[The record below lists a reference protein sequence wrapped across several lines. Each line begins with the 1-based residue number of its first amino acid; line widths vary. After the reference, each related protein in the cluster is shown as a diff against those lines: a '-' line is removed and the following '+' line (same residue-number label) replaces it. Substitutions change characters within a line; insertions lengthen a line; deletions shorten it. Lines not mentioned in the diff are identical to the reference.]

1 MVKSVVVG
9 LLVVP
14 LVLAVAL
21 VSSDARPRR
30 ASLQRLQT
38 ELGLSED
45 QVQAI
50 RQLHQGQRDVRRQL
64 HVSLREARQ
73 ELREAVLTGA
83 EESAVQ
89 AKTHEVQQ
97 LSAQAVQYRADTL
110 QAMSRILT
118 PEQREKLRQLRPTRH

>member
-1 MVKSVVVG
+1 MAKSVVVG
-9 LLVVP
+9 LLIVP
-14 LVLAVAL
+14 LVLAVSL
-21 VSSDARPRR
+21 VSSDARPRG

-50 RQLHQGQRDVRRQL
+50 RQLHVGQRDARRQL

-83 EESAVQ
+83 DASAIQ

-97 LSAQAVQYRADTL
+97 LAAQAVQYRVDTL
-110 QAMSRILT
+110 QAMSQILT
-118 PEQREKLRQLRPTRH
+118 PEQREKLRQLRPTWH

>member
-1 MVKSVVVG
+1 VKSVVVG

-14 LVLAVAL
+14 LVLAVSL
-21 VSSDARPRR
+21 VSSDAHPRR
-30 ASLQRLQT
+30 ASLERLQT

-50 RQLHQGQRDVRRQL
+50 RQLHQGQRDARRQL

-73 ELREAVLTGA
+73 GLREAVLTGA
-83 EESAVQ
+83 DATAVQ

-97 LSAQAVQYRADTL
+97 LSAQAVQSRADTL
-110 QAMSRILT
+110 QAMSQILS
-118 PEQREKLRQLRPTRH
+118 PEQREKLRQLRPTRL

>member
-1 MVKSVVVG
+1 VVKSIVVG
-9 LLVVP
+9 MLVIP
-14 LVLAVAL
+14 LVLAVSL
-21 VSSDARPRR
+21 VSSDARPRG

-64 HVSLREARQ
+64 HGSLRGARQ
-73 ELREAVLTGA
+73 ELREAVLSGA
-83 EESAVQ
+83 DASAVQ

-97 LSAQAVQYRADTL
+97 LAAQAVQYRVDAL
-110 QAMSRILT
+110 QAVSQILT
-118 PEQREKLRQLRPTRH
+118 PEQREKLRQLRPTWH

>member
-1 MVKSVVVG
+1 VVKSIVVG
-9 LLVVP
+9 MLAIP
-14 LVLAVAL
+14 LVLAVSL
-21 VSSDARPRR
+21 VSSDARPRG

-64 HVSLREARQ
+64 HVSLRGARQ
-73 ELREAVLTGA
+73 ELREAVLSGA
-83 EESAVQ
+83 DASAVQ

-97 LSAQAVQYRADTL
+97 LAAQAVQYRVDAL
-110 QAMSRILT
+110 QAVSQILT
-118 PEQREKLRQLRPTRH
+118 PEQREKLRQRRPTWH